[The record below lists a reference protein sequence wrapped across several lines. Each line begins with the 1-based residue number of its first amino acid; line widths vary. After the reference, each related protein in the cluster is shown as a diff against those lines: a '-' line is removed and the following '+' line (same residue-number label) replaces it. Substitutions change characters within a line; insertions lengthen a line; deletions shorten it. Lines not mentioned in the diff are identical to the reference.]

1 MWRGS
6 TRRQRR
12 STYWRWSVK
21 SNSAPKCSSRILRRI
36 SHRRQPHGTHP
47 LLDTKDDL
55 PPTAA
60 RLRRHRG
67 EPGTHRRALPRAAA
81 QPGTGERIAHT
92 GSYVRFESSLP
103 GDVRELAIISVAR
116 TLDCR
121 FEWAA
126 HSAIARN
133 EGVREKPSTRS
144 GGKAD
149 GLDEVE
155 REVWTYTNQLLDR
168 HRASDEAFAAVES
181 ATGRRALSTSPGR
194 LATTA

>member
-1 MWRGS
+1 M
-6 TRRQRR
+6 
-12 STYWRWSVK
+12 
-21 SNSAPKCSSRILRRI
+21 ARI
-36 SHRRQPHGTHP
+36 P

-55 PPTAA
+55 PPDAA
-60 RLRRHRG
+60 DAYDAIAASRG
-67 EPGTHRRALPRAAA
+67 RIVGPYRALLHSPELA
-81 QPGTGERIAHT
+81 QRIAHT

-133 EGVREKPSTRS
+133 EGVREEAIDAIRA
-144 GGKAD
+144 GKAD

-168 HRASDEAFAAVES
+168 HRASDEAFAAVEKRYGTKGVVDL
-181 ATGRRALSTSPGR
+181 TGTIGYYSMIASTLNAFEIEPPEDWDQLPVSK
-194 LATTA
+194 